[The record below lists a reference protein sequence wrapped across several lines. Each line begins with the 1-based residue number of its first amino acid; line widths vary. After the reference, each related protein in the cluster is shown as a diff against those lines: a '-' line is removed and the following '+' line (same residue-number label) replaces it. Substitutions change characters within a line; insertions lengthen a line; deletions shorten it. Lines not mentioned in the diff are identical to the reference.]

1 MTFEQYPILTKWGCN
16 NCNDL
21 LSVYY
26 VASIAQWDS
35 HALSPC
41 VTHIFELS
49 TNISSV
55 LKMKK
60 NEAQRLSMVVVEY

>member
-1 MTFEQYPILTKWGCN
+1 MTFEQYPILTKQDCN
-16 NCNDL
+16 NYKDL

-26 VASIAQWDS
+26 VTSIAQWDS
-35 HALSPC
+35 HALNPC